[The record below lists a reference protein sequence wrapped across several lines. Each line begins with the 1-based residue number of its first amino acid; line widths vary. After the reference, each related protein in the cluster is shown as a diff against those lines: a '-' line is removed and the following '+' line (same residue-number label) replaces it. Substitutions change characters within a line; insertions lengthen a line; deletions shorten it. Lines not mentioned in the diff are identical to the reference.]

1 MKGDS
6 CEAVSGGNWSNERG
20 PCLLSLFI
28 GLLLRRML
36 RVAFGVE
43 DGGGGCKQQIFIRG
57 GRLRPKV
64 QPLTLLYTIFDRKG
78 TFRIPHINK
87 RYPFTCIVSNF
98 AYLLTVVNAL
108 F

>member
-43 DGGGGCKQQIFIRG
+43 EGGGGVNNKFLYGEGGSAPRSNLLPFYIRF
-57 GRLRPKV
+57 LTEKV
-64 QPLTLLYTIFDRKG
+64 PFVYLILTNGTLL
-78 TFRIPHINK
+78 H
-87 RYPFTCIVSNF
+87 
-98 AYLLTVVNAL
+98 A
-108 F
+108 

>member
-1 MKGDS
+1 MKLYP
-6 CEAVSGGNWSNERG
+6 EAIGRTSADLAFSA
-20 PCLLSLFI
+20 CSLACFCV
-28 GLLLRRML
+28 GCYAWPSVLRM
-36 RVAFGVE
+36 
-43 DGGGGCKQQIFIRG
+43 GGGGCKQQIFIRG